1 MAGENYCPE
10 SLTARR
16 SDVAVAQSL
25 VSNELRAAVAAAEG
39 ADLAAAYRALER
51 AQRTITMMRSD
62 LEDLAMERERQM
74 DAEGEQCAVC
84 AVVPECGTA

>member
-10 SLTARR
+10 SLAARR

-74 DAEGEQCAVC
+74 DAEGEQ
-84 AVVPECGTA
+84 